1 MATGNKM
8 RPTALIVGILLTLF
22 APFGADARDAYA
34 SWDNRCEECHGD
46 ADEFA
51 RKYLWVVGD
60 QLQGRHHVDDLRLF
74 MRNHYIPAHE
84 IDKMHAMLRK
94 QANDLGRFAVPHL
107 LDLAEEDPDAAV
119 RRMALRVL
127 GENAQRQMQHR
138 YGRRAT
144 EDEKEHNRQ
153 VQAENTRLREL
164 IPTRG
169 IELDPTD
176 PGADATK
183 AKALWELVER
193 LR

>member
-94 QANDLGRFAVPHL
+94 QANDLGRFAVECGGCHNGAEDFVRASISSWGGELTGVESGAPVTEFLQSHQG
-107 LDLAEEDPDAAV
+107 LASDDA
-119 RRMALRVL
+119 
-127 GENAQRQMQHR
+127 EFF
-138 YGRRAT
+138 
-144 EDEKEHNRQ
+144 
-153 VQAENTRLREL
+153 TRLLARVQSQ
-164 IPTRG
+164 IAR
-169 IELDPTD
+169 
-176 PGADATK
+176 K
-183 AKALWELVER
+183 
-193 LR
+193 